1 MTAVTIVA
9 CLLCPVTA
17 VPVTVTVAL
26 AVCGCAG
33 LLVANVHLYR
43 VCACARVHACTC
55 CLLLQVHTPAPA
67 CERTELPAYQRAVL
81 PESKHQMSRS
91 LTDSYVGV
99 GPGTMA
105 GGSTFTP
112 EGYITAG
119 DGGSGSMAAGGGGMD
134 TAAALDA
141 VTGGSSSAKANF
153 YDHKY
158 LQDDAMVA
166 AIMQSERE
174 EVAKERR
181 RRAAAARRKQRVGR
195 PRPAG
200 PPSDEAGANGSLFVG
215 KGLGL
220 RKGVAKHDNGGSV
233 RQVLARILDDNPE
246 VARLRKLEQSKLP
259 F

>member
-1 MTAVTIVA
+1 MVAVTAVTV
-9 CLLCPVTA
+9 

-26 AVCGCAG
+26 AVCACAG

-81 PESKHQMSRS
+81 PDSKHQMSRS